1 MLISMIPLFAQGGPV
16 APLLLLLAAL
26 MIDAVLGDPLALWRR
41 IPHPVMLIGR
51 LIGFL
56 DTRLNREHRTSLDRR
71 LRGAAVALFLAGLA
85 VALGMGVTELRRTTV
100 WGWALELVLI
110 WTLIAQKSL
119 FQHVRAVA
127 VGLDRGGLAGGR
139 WAVARIVGRDPQSL
153 DEHGV
158 ARAAIESC
166 AENFADGVVAPVF
179 WYALFG
185 FPGLLLYKTANT
197 MDSMIGHLD
206 DRHRDFG
213 LIAARLDDLMN
224 LIPARLAA
232 LLLVIGSAF
241 LPGGLPQM
249 AWLVMWRDHGHHRS
263 PNSGWPEA
271 AMAGALDLALAGPR
285 RYTGYA
291 VQEPWIGSGR
301 ARATV
306 RDIHRALFVMTIACL
321 LNGGLVILCLILEYM
336 R

>member
-1 MLISMIPLFAQGGPV
+1 MLPFYAQGGPV

-26 MIDAVLGDPLALWRR
+26 VIDAVIGDPPFLWRNV
-41 IPHPVMLIGR
+41 PHPVMIIGR
-51 LIGFL
+51 AIGLL
-56 DTRLNREHRTSLDRR
+56 DAKLNRPHRSALDRR
-71 LRGAAVALFLAGLA
+71 LRGAFTALLLAGLA
-85 VALGMGVTELRRTTV
+85 VGLGYGMTLLRQRTE
-100 WGWALELVLI
+100 WGWGLEIVLI

-119 FQHVRAVA
+119 FQHVAAVA
-127 VGLDRGGLAGGR
+127 DGLKRGGLAGGR
-139 WAVARIVGRDPQSL
+139 WAVSRIVGRDPESL

-179 WYALFG
+179 WYLVAG

-206 DRHRDFG
+206 DKHRDFG
-213 LIAARLDDLMN
+213 LIAARLDDLLN

-232 LLLVIGSAF
+232 LLLVFATLF
-241 LPGGLPQM
+241 LPGGHPVKAFLT
-249 AWLVMWRDHGHHRS
+249 MWRDHGHHRS

-271 AMAGALDLALAGPR
+271 AMAGGLDLALAGPR
-285 RYTGYA
+285 RYVGYVA
-291 VQEPWIGSGR
+291 QEKWIGSGR
-301 ARATV
+301 ARAGV
-306 RDIHRALFVMTIACL
+306 GDIHKALFVMAVACL
-321 LNGGLVILCLILEYM
+321 LNFGLVILCLTLEYL

>member
-1 MLISMIPLFAQGGPV
+1 MIPLFAQGGPV

-26 MIDAVLGDPLALWRR
+26 LIDAIVGDPQPLWRT
-41 IPHPVMLIGR
+41 IPHPVAIIGR
-51 LIGFL
+51 LIGWL
-56 DTRLNREHRTSLDRR
+56 DSKLNREHRSPLDRR
-71 LRGAAVALFLAGLA
+71 LRGAAAALSLASLA
-85 VALGMGVTELRRTTV
+85 IALGLGMTYLRQTTR
-100 WGWALELVLI
+100 WGWGLEILLI

-127 VGLDRGGLAGGR
+127 QGLDKGGLAGGR
-139 WAVARIVGRDPQSL
+139 WAVGRIVGRDPQSL
-153 DEHGV
+153 DEFGV

-197 MDSMIGHLD
+197 LDSMIGHLD

-224 LIPARLAA
+224 LVPARLAG
-232 LLLVIGSAF
+232 LLLVLASAF
-241 LPGGLPQM
+241 LPGGDPAM
-249 AWLVMWRDHGHHRS
+249 AWLVMWRDHDHHRS
-263 PNSGWPEA
+263 PNSGWPEG

-285 RYTGYA
+285 RYAGYA

-301 ARATV
+301 ARATAG
-306 RDIHRALFVMTIACL
+306 DIQRSLFVMVIACL
-321 LNGGLVILCLILEYM
+321 LNAGLVIACLIVEYLK
-336 R
+336 

>member
-1 MLISMIPLFAQGGPV
+1 MIPLFAQGGPV

-26 MIDAVLGDPLALWRR
+26 LVDAIVGDPLPLWRT
-41 IPHPVMLIGR
+41 IPHPVAIIGR
-51 LIGFL
+51 TIGWL
-56 DTRLNREHRTSLDRR
+56 DVKLNREHRSSLDRR
-71 LRGAAVALFLAGLA
+71 LRGAAVALCLAGLA
-85 VALGMGVTELRRTTV
+85 IGLGIGMTALRQTTR
-100 WGWALELVLI
+100 WGWALEIVLT

-127 VGLDRGGLAGGR
+127 QGLDRGGLAGGR
-139 WAVARIVGRDPQSL
+139 WAVGRIVGRDPQSL
-153 DEHGV
+153 DEFGV

-197 MDSMIGHLD
+197 MDSMIGHLN

-213 LIAARLDDLMN
+213 LIAARLDDVMN
-224 LIPARLAA
+224 LVPARLAA
-232 LLLVIGSAF
+232 LLLVVASAF
-241 LPGGLPQM
+241 LPGGHPVM

-285 RYTGYA
+285 RYSGYA
-291 VQEPWIGSGR
+291 VEEPWIGSGR

-306 RDIHRALFVMTIACL
+306 GDIHRSLFVLVIACL
-321 LNGGLVILCLILEYM
+321 LNAGLVIACLIVEYLK
-336 R
+336 

>member
-1 MLISMIPLFAQGGPV
+1 MIPFFAQGGPV

-26 MIDAVLGDPLALWRR
+26 LIDAILGDPQILWRT
-41 IPHPVMLIGR
+41 IPHPVAIIGR
-51 LIGFL
+51 LIGWL
-56 DTRLNREHRTSLDRR
+56 DSKLNREHRTGLDRR
-71 LRGAAVALFLAGLA
+71 LRGAAVALSLAGLA
-85 VALGMGVTELRRTTV
+85 VAIGVGVTYLRNTTV
-100 WGWALELVLI
+100 WGWALEMLLI

-127 VGLDRGGLAGGR
+127 HGLERGGLAGGR
-139 WAVARIVGRDPQSL
+139 WAVGRIVGRDPQSL
-153 DEHGV
+153 DEFGV

-206 DRHRDFG
+206 ERHRDFG

-224 LIPARLAA
+224 LIPARLAG
-232 LLLVIGSAF
+232 LLLVIASAF
-241 LPGGLPQM
+241 LPGGHPLM
-249 AWLVMWRDHGHHRS
+249 AWVTMWRDHGHHRS

-285 RYTGYA
+285 RYPGYS
-291 VQEPWIGSGR
+291 VDEQWIGSGR
-301 ARATV
+301 ARATAG
-306 RDIHRALFVMTIACL
+306 DINRSLFVMALACL
-321 LNGGLVILCLILEYM
+321 LNAGLVILCLTLEYL
-336 R
+336 

>member
-1 MLISMIPLFAQGGPV
+1 MVPFFAQGGPV

-26 MIDAVLGDPLALWRR
+26 LIDAIIGDPPRLWR
-41 IPHPVMLIGR
+41 IVPHPVMVIGR
-51 LIGFL
+51 VIGFL
-56 DTRLNREHRTSLDRR
+56 DAKLNRAHRSSLDRR
-71 LRGAAVALFLAGLA
+71 LRGAAVALSLAGAA
-85 VALGMGVTELRRTTV
+85 VALGLAMTGLRRATT
-100 WGWALELVLI
+100 WGWGLEIVLT

-127 VGLDRGGLAGGR
+127 DGLDRGGLAGGR

-153 DEHGV
+153 DEFGV

-179 WYALFG
+179 WYVLFG

-197 MDSMIGHLD
+197 MDSMIGHLNE
-206 DRHRDFG
+206 RHRDFG
-213 LIAARLDDLMN
+213 MIAARLDDLLN
-224 LIPARLAA
+224 LVPARLAA
-232 LLLVIGSAF
+232 LLLVNASAF
-241 LPGGLPQM
+241 LPGANPLMG
-249 AWLVMWRDHGHHRS
+249 WLVMWRDHGHHRS

-271 AMAGALDLALAGPR
+271 AMAGALGLALAGPR
-285 RYTGYA
+285 RYPGYS
-291 VQEPWIGSGR
+291 VEERWIGSGR

-306 RDIHRALFVMTIACL
+306 SDIHRALLVMALACL
-321 LNGGLVILCLILEYM
+321 LNAGLVILCLILEYL